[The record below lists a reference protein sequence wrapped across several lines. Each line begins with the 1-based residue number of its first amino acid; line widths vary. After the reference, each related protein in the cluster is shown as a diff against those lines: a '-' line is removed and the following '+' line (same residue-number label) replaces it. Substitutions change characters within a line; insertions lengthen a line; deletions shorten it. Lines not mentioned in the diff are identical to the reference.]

1 MKADYCTPDKA
12 NNFYTCFSNEAL
24 VKIAKEFN
32 KEHKNKIDIPKKFN
46 NNKRKKLWDQIQHG
60 MKAYTKCNEDYCLL
74 DTSMVSN
81 IHDKEIH
88 GNTFRPEMPESWNDN
103 KNAWLSTIDIA
114 VVMKQY
120 EKKHTDFLF
129 IGPVPI
135 DFDLRIGFGMCI
147 SNELCNIDIEDL
159 INKGKTKLGI
169 VFNLDPHNR
178 GGSHWVS
185 MYTDLMKGG
194 IYFFDSYAHKP
205 KQEIYEL
212 MKRLKEQ
219 GNQLI
224 MEGKIDIDD
233 FNDDHIEIHDAK
245 VLDEFTV
252 KLDNTKNIYTGN
264 LVYLDN
270 KNSRQLNLVK
280 GVSSNKIQVKY
291 PIINNSYKKLVHKSF
306 RLYYNTNRF
315 QYKNSECGV
324 YSMHFIEEFLN
335 GKTFEEITNNIFND
349 DEINRKRAFYYRPNL

>member
-12 NNFYTCFSNEAL
+12 NNFYTCFSNDAL
-24 VKIAKEFN
+24 VKIADEFN
-32 KEHKNKIDIPKKFN
+32 KEHKNKIEIPKKFN
-46 NNKRKKLWDQIQHG
+46 NKNRKKLWEQIQHG
-60 MKAYTKCNEDYCLL
+60 MKAYTNCNEDYCLL
-74 DTSMVSN
+74 DSKLVRN
-81 IHDKEIH
+81 INDKDIH

-103 KNAWLSTIDIA
+103 MNAWLSTIDIA

-120 EKKHTDFLF
+120 EKKYKDFLF

-159 INKGKTKLGI
+159 IKKGKTKIGI

-205 KQEIYEL
+205 KQEIYQL

-224 MEGKIDIDD
+224 MDGKINIDD
-233 FNDDHIEIHDAK
+233 FNDDHIEIHDAV
-245 VLDEFTV
+245 VLDEFTI
-252 KLDNTKNIYTGN
+252 KLDSTKNIYTGN
-264 LVYLDN
+264 LVYLDSH
-270 KNSRQLNLVK
+270 KSRELNLVQ
-280 GVSSNKIQVKY
+280 GVSKNKIQVKY
-291 PIINNSYKKLVHKSF
+291 PIINDSSKRLVHKSF

-335 GKTFEEITNNIFND
+335 GKSFEEITNNIFND
-349 DEINRKRAFYYRPNL
+349 DEINKKRNFYYRPNL